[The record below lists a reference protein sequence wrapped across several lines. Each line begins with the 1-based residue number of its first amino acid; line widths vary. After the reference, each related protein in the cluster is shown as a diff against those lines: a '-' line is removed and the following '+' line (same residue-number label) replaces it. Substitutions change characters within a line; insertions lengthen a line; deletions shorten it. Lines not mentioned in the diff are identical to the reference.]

1 MDSDD
6 SQEGTGRVLGE
17 EWFPVGEISVE
28 SMRERSASSALPPH
42 YFLHVWFARRPL
54 IASRAAIAASLLP
67 ENVDRQRFLSLQGI
81 PPEIDIVSI
90 YQEFLRAKA
99 EKRKIDSPFS
109 WTRAFKCTPSSDLT
123 QSLKLMAQHTADSS
137 PLILDPF
144 SGGGSIPLEAIRLGL
159 DVVANDLNP
168 VAYLCLKGTVEYP
181 ARFGTRLIPE
191 IRTFCEKVHRE
202 AKAELEEYYPTSPH
216 EEVYTYLWA
225 RTIRCPHCG
234 LTIPLSPNWWIV
246 RSDSDRIAVRV
257 VSRIDSDLCTF
268 EILEDPETAGYDP
281 DYGTVSKGGAICPRC
296 TSTVDGD
303 AIKMEAQAGRMGH
316 QLYCVCTKIPRSRGR
331 GKIWIFRAP
340 TEEEM
345 FALDRLGD
353 LDSDRLTALKA
364 KGLIPSEEIIPG
376 SKTREPINYGMP
388 HWSDLFNPRQLL
400 AHATYM
406 EKYLEAKQGLF
417 SRLIPGTDEWEFAT
431 AVATYGAMVFDSCVN
446 YNSIQGRWHSGRT
459 VIVGAMDMQ
468 AFPFRWSY
476 AEWNQIVKDAGY
488 EWAVEKTLDSLT
500 ELIALM
506 PETPGNATIINADAQ
521 ALPCDPKSISV
532 IVTDPPYSNN
542 VMYAEV
548 SDFFY
553 VWLRRLVGDLFPVQ
567 FSDEQTN
574 KTDEAV
580 ANPARFNGIKKG
592 QAKNLADQDYA
603 AKMEASFREMHR
615 VLKDDGVLCV
625 MFTHRKAEAWEGLAE
640 ALMNAGFSLQSSWPV
655 HTEPGE
661 KFGKANKGALK
672 VTVLLY
678 CRKRENHRPGRW
690 EDVVEE
696 IRHTASYKVEEY
708 SQNGITGPDLL
719 VSVYGPALGKFSEY
733 YPVKDVTGAV
743 RGVGDALAIVAQ
755 VVNEYLT
762 GDVQGADME
771 TLAYLNLLRIAH
783 GLTLEYDLARV
794 STVFGG
800 NTSLDAMDVKG
811 GSGLVKKTGSKVKIL
826 TAKERFAEGVLDPH
840 RPQTFSN
847 QIDVVHAALILYE
860 QEGLGSVSR
869 ILEETGKDT
878 RDAGIISV
886 LQAITTAGEGGSADL
901 VAEARIASALLE
913 ALGQTPSGVG
923 RSGERITHWI

>member
-1 MDSDD
+1 MDSGG
-6 SQEGTGRVLGE
+6 SQEEIGRVLGE
-17 EWFPVGEISVE
+17 EWFPVGEVSVE

-54 IASRAAIAASLLP
+54 AASRAAIAAALLP
-67 ENVDRQRFLSLQGI
+67 VNADRQDFLSLQGI
-81 PPEIDIVSI
+81 PPEIDIVSR

-99 EKRKIDSPFS
+99 EGRKIDSPFS
-109 WTRAFKCTPSSDLT
+109 WNRAFKCTPSSDRTEL
-123 QSLKLMAQHTADSS
+123 LKSVPGPTSGSS

-191 IRTFCEKVHRE
+191 IRAFCEKVHRE
-202 AKAELEEYYPTSPH
+202 AKAELEEYYPKGLN
-216 EEVYTYLWA
+216 EEVYSYLWT
-225 RTIRCPHCG
+225 RTVRCPHCG
-234 LTIPLSPNWWIV
+234 LIIPLSPNWWIA
-246 RSDSDRIAVRV
+246 RNDKDRIAVRV
-257 VSRIDSDLCTF
+257 IPGTDSDACTF
-268 EILEDPETAGYDP
+268 EIIEDPGKIGYDP
-281 DYGTVSKGGAICPRC
+281 DCGTVSDGDANCPGC

-303 AIKMEAQAGRMGH
+303 FIKMEAQAGRMGH
-316 QLYCVCTKIPRSRGR
+316 QLYCVCTKIPKSRGR
-331 GKIWIFRAP
+331 GKIWVFRAP
-340 TEEEM
+340 TDEEI

-353 LDSDRLTALKA
+353 LDSERLKTLKER
-364 KGLIPSEEIIPG
+364 GLIPSEEIIPG
-376 SKTREPINYGMP
+376 NKTREPINYGMP
-388 HWSDLFNPRQLL
+388 YWSDLFNSRQLL

-406 EKYLEAKQGLF
+406 EKYLQAKQALF
-417 SRLIPGTDEWEFAT
+417 SGLKKGTDGWEFAT
-431 AVATYGAMVFDSCVN
+431 AVVTYAAMVFDSCVN

-476 AEWNQIVKDAGY
+476 AEFDHARMLWP
-488 EWAVEKTLDSLT
+488 WAVKKTLDSLT

-506 PETPGNATIINADAQ
+506 PETPGKVVISNADAQ
-521 ALPCDPKSISV
+521 ALPCTPKSVDV

-553 VWLRRLVGDLFPVQ
+553 VWLKRLVGDLFPAQ
-567 FSDEQTN
+567 FSDDLTN

-592 QAKNLADQDYA
+592 QAKKLADQDYA

-672 VTVLLY
+672 VTILLY
-678 CRKRENHRPGRW
+678 CRKREDHRPGRW

-696 IRHTASYKVEEY
+696 IRQTAYLKVEEY

-719 VSVYGPALGKFSEY
+719 VSLYGPALGKFSEY
-733 YPVKDVTGAV
+733 YPVKDITGNV
-743 RGVGDALAIVAQ
+743 RRVGDALAVVAQ

-762 GDVQGADME
+762 GDVQGADMA

-783 GLTLEYDLARV
+783 GLTLEYDLARI

-800 NTSLDAMDVKG
+800 NTSLDTMDVKG

-826 TAKERFAEGVLDPH
+826 TAKQRCAEGVLDPH
-840 RPQTFSN
+840 RPETFSSLM
-847 QIDVVHAALILYE
+847 DVVHAALILYE
-860 QEGLGSVSR
+860 REGLGSVSR

-878 RDAGIISV
+878 RDAGVISV
-886 LQAITTAGEGGSADL
+886 LQAITTAGEDGTADL
-901 VAEARIASALLE
+901 TAEARIASALLE

-923 RSGERITHWI
+923 RSGERITHWL

>member
-28 SMRERSASSALPPH
+28 SMRERIPGIDYPPTNRI
-42 YFLHVWFARRPL
+42 HVWFARRPL
-54 IASRAAIAASLLP
+54 IASRAAIASSLFP
-67 ENVDRQRFLSLQGI
+67 VGTDRRIILKTLAI
-81 PPEIDIVSI
+81 PHDRDVVGAHEEV
-90 YQEFLRAKA
+90 LRAKA
-99 EKRKIDSPFS
+99 EKRKIKSPFD
-109 WTRAFKCTPSSDLT
+109 WPQAYKVPIGEDILRMLENAGIDHPV
-123 QSLKLMAQHTADSS
+123 
-137 PLILDPF
+137 ILDPF

-168 VAYLCLKGTVEYP
+168 VAYFCLKGTVEYP
-181 ARFGTRLIPE
+181 ARFGTQLIPE
-191 IRTFCEKVHRE
+191 VRAFCEKVHRE
-202 AKAELEEYYPTSPH
+202 AKAELEEYYPLSPH
-216 EEVYTYLWA
+216 EEVFSYLWA

-234 LTIPLSPNWWIV
+234 LTIPLSPNWWIA
-246 RSDSDRIAVRV
+246 RKDSDRIAVRV
-257 VSRIDSDLCTF
+257 VSGIDSDMCTF
-268 EILEDPETAGYDP
+268 EILEDPEKAGYDP
-281 DYGTVSKGGAICPRC
+281 DCGTVSQGGAICPRC
-296 TSTVDGD
+296 TSTIDGD
-303 AIKMEAQAGRMGH
+303 AIKTEAQAGRMGH
-316 QLYCVCTKIPRSRGR
+316 QLYCVCTKIPKLRGR
-331 GKIWIFRAP
+331 GKTWVFRAP
-340 TEEEM
+340 TEEEVDIIDIVE
-345 FALDRLGD
+345 ALVTQDGN
-353 LDSDRLTALKA
+353 TWKQN
-364 KGLIPSEEIIPG
+364 GLIPSEPYPSDANDI
-376 SKTREPINYGMP
+376 RPIQYGMP
-388 HWSDLFNPRQLL
+388 NWSDLFNPRQLL

-406 EKYLEAKQGLF
+406 DKYLEAKQGLF
-417 SRLIPGTDEWEFAT
+417 SKLTPGTDEWEFAT

-446 YNSIQGRWHSGRT
+446 YNSIQSRWDSTREAIRGS
-459 VIVGAMDMQ
+459 MDMQ

-476 AEWNQIVKDAGY
+476 GEWNQVVEGAGY
-488 EWAVEKTLDSLT
+488 EWAVEKTIDSLT

-506 PETPGNATIINADAQ
+506 PETPGSATIINADAQ
-521 ALPCDPKSISV
+521 ALPCDPKSINV

-553 VWLRRLVGDLFPVQ
+553 VWLKRLVGDLFPVQ
-567 FSDEQTN
+567 FSDELTN

-592 QAKNLADQDYA
+592 QAKKLADQDYA

-800 NTSLDAMDVKG
+800 NTSLDAMDVRG

-826 TAKERFAEGVLDPH
+826 TAKQRFAEGVLDPH
-840 RPQTFSN
+840 RPQTFGN

-860 QEGLGSVSR
+860 QEGLRAVSR

>member
-17 EWFPVGEISVE
+17 EWFPVGEVSVE
-28 SMRERSASSALPPH
+28 SMRERIPGIDYPPTNRI
-42 YFLHVWFARRPL
+42 HVWFARRPL
-54 IASRAAIAASLLP
+54 IASRAAIASSLFP
-67 ENVDRQRFLSLQGI
+67 VGIDRRIVLKTLAI
-81 PPEIDIVSI
+81 PHDRDVVGAHEEV
-90 YQEFLRAKA
+90 LRAKA
-99 EKRKIDSPFS
+99 EKRKIKSPFD
-109 WTRAFKCTPSSDLT
+109 WPQAYKVPIGEDIHRMLQ
-123 QSLKLMAQHTADSS
+123 QSGIDH
-137 PLILDPF
+137 PVILDPF
-144 SGGGSIPLEAIRLGL
+144 SGGGSIPLEATRLGL

-168 VAYLCLKGTVEYP
+168 VAYFCLKGTVEYP

-191 IRTFCEKVHRE
+191 VRAFCEKVHRE
-202 AKAELEEYYPTSPH
+202 AKAELEEYYPSGPH
-216 EEVYTYLWA
+216 EEVYSYLWA
-225 RTIRCPHCG
+225 RTIRCPQCG
-234 LTIPLSPNWWIV
+234 LTIPLSPNWWIA
-246 RSDSDRIAVRV
+246 RTDKNKTAIRV
-257 VSRIDSDLCTF
+257 ISGIDSDTCTF
-268 EILEDPETAGYDP
+268 EILEDPENAGYDP
-281 DYGTVSKGGAICPRC
+281 DCGTVSKGDAICPRC
-296 TSTVDGD
+296 TSTIDGD
-303 AIKMEAQAGRMGH
+303 AIKMEAQAGGMGH

-331 GKIWIFRAP
+331 GKTWVFRAP
-340 TEEEM
+340 TEDEM

-364 KGLIPSEEIIPG
+364 KGLIPPEEIIPG

-406 EKYLEAKQGLF
+406 EKYLEAKQSLF
-417 SRLIPGTDEWEFAT
+417 SRLSPGTDEWEFAT

-476 AEWNQIVKDAGY
+476 GEFDHARMLWP
-488 EWAVEKTLDSLT
+488 WAVEKTIDSLT

-506 PETPGNATIINADAQ
+506 PETSGNATIINADAQ
-521 ALPCDPKSISV
+521 ALPCEPKSIDV

-553 VWLRRLVGDLFPVQ
+553 VWLKRLVGDLFPVQ
-567 FSDEQTN
+567 FSEEQTN

-580 ANPARFNGIKKG
+580 ANPARFKGIKKG

-678 CRKRENHRPGRW
+678 CRKREDHRPGRW

-696 IRHTASYKVEEY
+696 IRHTASCKVEEY

-800 NTSLDAMDVKG
+800 NTSLDAMDVRG

-826 TAKERFAEGVLDPH
+826 TAKQRFAEGVLDPH
-840 RPQTFSN
+840 RPQTFGN

-860 QEGLGSVSR
+860 QEGLRAVSR

>member
-17 EWFPVGEISVE
+17 EWFPVGEVSVE
-28 SMRERSASSALPPH
+28 SMRERIPGIDYPPTNRI
-42 YFLHVWFARRPL
+42 HVWFARRPL
-54 IASRAAIAASLLP
+54 IASRAAIASSLFP
-67 ENVDRQRFLSLQGI
+67 VGIDRRIVLKTLAI
-81 PPEIDIVSI
+81 PHDRDVVGAHEEV
-90 YQEFLRAKA
+90 LRAKA
-99 EKRKIDSPFS
+99 EKRKIKSPFD
-109 WTRAFKCTPSSDLT
+109 WPQAYKVPIGEDIHRMLQ
-123 QSLKLMAQHTADSS
+123 QSGIDH
-137 PLILDPF
+137 PVILDPF
-144 SGGGSIPLEAIRLGL
+144 SGGGSIPLEATRLGL

-168 VAYLCLKGTVEYP
+168 VAYFCLKGTVEYP

-191 IRTFCEKVHRE
+191 VRAFCEKVHRE
-202 AKAELEEYYPTSPH
+202 AKAELEEYYPSGPH
-216 EEVYTYLWA
+216 EEVYSYLWA
-225 RTIRCPHCG
+225 RTIRCPQCG
-234 LTIPLSPNWWIV
+234 LTIPLSPNWWIA
-246 RSDSDRIAVRV
+246 RTDKNKTAIRV
-257 VSRIDSDLCTF
+257 ISGIDSDTCTF
-268 EILEDPETAGYDP
+268 EILEDPENAGYDP
-281 DYGTVSKGGAICPRC
+281 DCGTVSKGDAICPRC
-296 TSTVDGD
+296 TSTIDGD
-303 AIKMEAQAGRMGH
+303 AIKMEAQAGGMGH

-331 GKIWIFRAP
+331 GKTWVFRAP
-340 TEEEM
+340 TEDEM

-364 KGLIPSEEIIPG
+364 KGLIPPEEIIPG

-406 EKYLEAKQGLF
+406 EKYLEAKQSLF
-417 SRLIPGTDEWEFAT
+417 SRLSPGTDEWEFAT

-476 AEWNQIVKDAGY
+476 GEFDHARMLWP
-488 EWAVEKTLDSLT
+488 WAVEKTIDSLT

-506 PETPGNATIINADAQ
+506 PETSGNATIINADAQ
-521 ALPCDPKSISV
+521 ALPCEPKSIDV

-553 VWLRRLVGDLFPVQ
+553 VWLKRLVGDLFPVQ
-567 FSDEQTN
+567 FSEEQTN

-580 ANPARFNGIKKG
+580 ANPARFKGIKKG

-678 CRKRENHRPGRW
+678 CRKREDHRPGRW

>member
-17 EWFPVGEISVE
+17 EWFPVGEVSVE
-28 SMRERSASSALPPH
+28 SMRERIPGIDYPPTNRI
-42 YFLHVWFARRPL
+42 HVWFARRPL
-54 IASRAAIAASLLP
+54 IASRAAIASSLFP
-67 ENVDRQRFLSLQGI
+67 VGIDRRIVLKTLAI
-81 PPEIDIVSI
+81 PHDRDVVGAHEEV
-90 YQEFLRAKA
+90 LRAKA
-99 EKRKIDSPFS
+99 EKRKIKSPFD
-109 WTRAFKCTPSSDLT
+109 WPQAYKVPIGEDIHRMLQ
-123 QSLKLMAQHTADSS
+123 QSGIDH
-137 PLILDPF
+137 PVILDPF
-144 SGGGSIPLEAIRLGL
+144 SGGGSIPLEATRLGL

-168 VAYLCLKGTVEYP
+168 VAYFCLKGTVEYP

-191 IRTFCEKVHRE
+191 VRAFCEKVHRE
-202 AKAELEEYYPTSPH
+202 AKAELEEYYPSGPH
-216 EEVYTYLWA
+216 EEVYSYLWA
-225 RTIRCPHCG
+225 RTIRCPQCG
-234 LTIPLSPNWWIV
+234 LTIPLSPNWWIA
-246 RSDSDRIAVRV
+246 RTDKNKTAIRV
-257 VSRIDSDLCTF
+257 ISGIDSDTCTF
-268 EILEDPETAGYDP
+268 EILEDPENAGYDP
-281 DYGTVSKGGAICPRC
+281 DCGTVSKGDAICPRC
-296 TSTVDGD
+296 TSTIDGD
-303 AIKMEAQAGRMGH
+303 AIKMEAQAGGMGH

-331 GKIWIFRAP
+331 GKTWVFRAP
-340 TEEEM
+340 TEDEM

-364 KGLIPSEEIIPG
+364 KGLIPPEEIIPG

-406 EKYLEAKQGLF
+406 EKYLEAKQSLF
-417 SRLIPGTDEWEFAT
+417 SRLSPGTDEWEFAT

-476 AEWNQIVKDAGY
+476 GEFDHARMLWP
-488 EWAVEKTLDSLT
+488 WAVEKTIDSLT

-506 PETPGNATIINADAQ
+506 PETSGNATIINADAQ
-521 ALPCDPKSISV
+521 ALPCEPKSIDV

-553 VWLRRLVGDLFPVQ
+553 VWLKRLVGDLFPVQ
-567 FSDEQTN
+567 FSEEQTN

-580 ANPARFNGIKKG
+580 ANPARFKGIKKG

-678 CRKRENHRPGRW
+678 CRKREDHRPGRW

-826 TAKERFAEGVLDPH
+826 TAKQRFAEGVLDPH
-840 RPQTFSN
+840 RPQTFGN

-860 QEGLGSVSR
+860 QEGLRAVSR